1 VFFLVDLVVLA
12 KVRSGASFGVKA
24 IDIEVEVNVAS
35 KGFPGF
41 SVVGMPSKAVDES
54 RERVKTAIINSDID
68 FPLAKITVNL
78 APADLPK
85 EGSCYDL
92 PIAVGIL
99 AAGGEVNLPAEK
111 SYFYGEL
118 SLDGT
123 LRHTRGV
130 LERWG

>member
-1 VFFLVDLVVLA
+1 MLA

-54 RERVKTAIINSDID
+54 RERVKTAIINSDIE
-68 FPLAKITVNL
+68 FPVAKITVNM

-99 AAGGEVNLPAEK
+99 AAAGEVKLPAQK

-118 SLDGT
+118 SLDG
-123 LRHTRGV
+123 
-130 LERWG
+130 